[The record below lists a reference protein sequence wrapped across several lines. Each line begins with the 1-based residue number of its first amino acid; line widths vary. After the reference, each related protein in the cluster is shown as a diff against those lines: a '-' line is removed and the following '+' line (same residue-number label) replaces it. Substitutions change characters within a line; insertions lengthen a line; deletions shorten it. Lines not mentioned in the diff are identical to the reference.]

1 MKIYSFVNI
10 LLHVVWFFESFCLSF
25 SFLFRNDLIIHYS
38 FLHILFQVLLLFVP
52 YYSFSNHFVSLFPSL
67 FKNDSIVHHY
77 SLLLIIHCYSL
88 FIVVQ
93 YYSSFIIHY
102 SSFII
107 HHSSFIIY
115 MSLFIIRHL
124 SLIIYYSSFI
134 NHHSL
139 FIRHYSL
146 LILHILFLVP
156 LLFVPYCSF
165 SNHFVSFSSLLRNV
179 SNMENLFTITYF
191 IPCSVWFFK
200 SFHLFFAS
208 LFRNDTLFII
218 IHYLLFNIIRYS
230 FLLILFL
237 VLFVPYCNFS
247 NYFESFFS
255 FLLKIVLNMENLYI
269 FTYFIR
275 RFVWFF

>member
-1 MKIYSFVNI
+1 
-10 LLHVVWFFESFCLSF
+10 
-25 SFLFRNDLIIHYS
+25 
-38 FLHILFQVLLLFVP
+38 
-52 YYSFSNHFVSLFPSL
+52 
-67 FKNDSIVHHY
+67 
-77 SLLLIIHCYSL
+77 
-88 FIVVQ
+88 
-93 YYSSFIIHY
+93 
-102 SSFII
+102 
-107 HHSSFIIY
+107 

-218 IHYLLFNIIRYS
+218 IHYLLFNISFVIHSLFNIIRYS

-247 NYFESFFS
+247 NYFESFF
-255 FLLKIVLNMENLYI
+255 
-269 FTYFIR
+269 
-275 RFVWFF
+275 FFSVKNCS